1 MIVRLVKMT
10 FKSEKK
16 QKFLF
21 FFEENK
27 PEIRRFPSCLM
38 LEILHEKNKPT
49 LIIIYSHSAT
59 E

>member
-1 MIVRLVKMT
+1 MT